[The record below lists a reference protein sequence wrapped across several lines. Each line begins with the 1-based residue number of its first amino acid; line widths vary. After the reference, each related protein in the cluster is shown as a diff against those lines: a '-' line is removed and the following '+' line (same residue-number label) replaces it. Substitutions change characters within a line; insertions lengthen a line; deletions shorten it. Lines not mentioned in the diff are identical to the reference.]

1 MAYNAIKI
9 SPLDLKPSTG
19 IGVGIPFNGPAVF
32 NTLYTTKDQ
41 IKSNI
46 INFFLTNQGERFM
59 NPQFGS
65 NLRKK
70 LFELITAGE
79 IDEIKNFV
87 EYSLSTYFKNIKI
100 INVTVSEQLNTNSIF
115 ISVSYSVPSTNIQ
128 DEITLNFNG

>member
-79 IDEIKNFV
+79 IEEIKNFV

-100 INVTVSEQLNTNSIF
+100 INITVSEQLNTNSIF